1 MSVPSDF
8 AAWRDAALADGF
20 DEVLERRWPPDTL
33 LETHTHPFALR
44 AVVVEGELWLT
55 TAGESRHLEPGD
67 GFELMRNEP
76 HAERYGTQGAVYWVA
91 RRN

>member
-55 TAGESRHLEPGD
+55 TAGESRHLEPGG